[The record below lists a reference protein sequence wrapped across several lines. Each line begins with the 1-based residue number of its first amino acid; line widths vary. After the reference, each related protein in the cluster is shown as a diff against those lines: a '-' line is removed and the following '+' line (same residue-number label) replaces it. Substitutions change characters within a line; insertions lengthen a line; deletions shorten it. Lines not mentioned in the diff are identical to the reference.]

1 MINSNGIF
9 YNIINK
15 DKTRPLIHSTNKII
29 GIPRYMLSL
38 PKGRLWQSFLSFLG
52 CTILLSPE
60 TNILIMNDG
69 FELCGDNAP
78 IAAAAAAGQIRSLS
92 NKVDYVIIPRYIGF
106 EYAPAPALNNEILP
120 FNIRELVISEKAL
133 DITDSAMQKNLTL
146 ASLFSGY
153 PVAETASLLQ
163 KYLSDFEKKC
173 DEKKLPPPFINE
185 DSIIISGE
193 PLLLRDSFL
202 NKNTINKIK
211 YNYKNV
217 FVCPI
222 DILTEIIGS
231 PPRKLKGIIMLFSED
246 RKFEGTET
254 GITPVLTLF
263 IERHTNENELFDEV
277 NKFLG

>member
-15 DKTRPLIHSTNKII
+15 DKTRPLIHSTNKVI

-38 PKGRLWQSFLSFLG
+38 PNGRLWQSFLSFLG

-92 NKVDYVIIPRYIGF
+92 DRVDSVIMPRYIGF
-106 EYAPAPALNNEILP
+106 EYSPVPTLNNEMLP
-120 FNIRELVISEKAL
+120 FNIRELVISEKIS

-153 PVAETASLLQ
+153 PVAETSSLLQ
-163 KYLSDFEKKC
+163 KYLCDFEKKSS
-173 DEKKLPPPFINE
+173 EKKLPPPVFTE

-193 PLLLRDSFL
+193 QLLLSDSFL
-202 NKNTINKIK
+202 NKNTLNEIK
-211 YNYKNV
+211 YRYKNV

-222 DILTEIIGS
+222 DKLAEIIGN
-231 PPRKLKGIIMLFSED
+231 PPQRLKGIIMLLSEE
-246 RKFEGTET
+246 REFAGVKT
-254 GITPVLTLF
+254 GSAPMLTLL
-263 IERHTNENELFDEV
+263 IRRHTNEKELIDEIK
-277 NKFLG
+277 KFLG